1 MSQVSFQELKDMVR
15 AALTEDRLSYLLEA
29 PEILDEKSILKNKHP
44 FKAVFMFGPAG
55 AGKGYILKNVL
66 TGPNAAST
74 KSLLSDFA
82 TANPDDR
89 IEEVFPAFGISTK
102 FANAAEG
109 GDAELEALQQ
119 KARVILQNA
128 SRAHTSN
135 LLSIANP
142 IIFDTTGESVNK
154 MVGRIKALAK
164 LGYEVAVMIINV
176 PTQASVERD
185 AQRDRTV
192 GASRTAGIS
201 QQFQQEVVQM
211 KKYHS
216 ALDGVD
222 GVTMLVDEPFNNI
235 FDLST
240 GELLTKP
247 TAITPDMLPDELNPE
262 KNPEAAANEKAKM
275 DQANQ
280 RLQKWIN
287 TPVSNQRGVALLKG
301 MRALVKASG
310 GKLGQNMN
318 DLAIA
323 MANDEFSSMP
333 EVVAG
338 AKVLSDLGG
347 VTMVMKKKKG
357 GGAKLAPAAG
367 GEQPSLQGAVRGKKK
382 TGGASIRDLT
392 QNETKKVDFED
403 LTDMIREQ
411 LEQMI

>member
-1 MSQVSFQELKDMVR
+1 MSKIDLKELKKLVGEVIR
-15 AALTEDRLSYLLEA
+15 ESRESHLLER

-66 TGPNAAST
+66 TGTNGAAT

-109 GDAELEALQQ
+109 GDAELETLQQ
-119 KARVILQNA
+119 KSRVILQNA

-142 IIFDTTGESVNK
+142 MIFDTTGESVGK
-154 MVGRIKALAK
+154 MVGRIKALTK

-192 GASRTAGIS
+192 GASRTASIS
-201 QQFQQEVVQM
+201 QQFQEEVVQM
-211 KKYHS
+211 KKYHA
-216 ALDGVD
+216 ALEGVE

-280 RLQKWIN
+280 RLQGWVD
-287 TPVSNQRGVALLKG
+287 TPVSNPIGVTLLKG
-301 MRALVKASG
+301 MRTLVKASG

-318 DLAIA
+318 DLALA
-323 MANDEFSSMP
+323 MANEEFSSIP
-333 EVVAG
+333 EVAAG
-338 AKVLSDLGG
+338 AQVLSDLGG
-347 VTMVMKKKKG
+347 VSMVLKKKKG
-357 GGAKLAPAAG
+357 GGKKLAPAAG
-367 GEQPSLQGAVRGKKK
+367 GDQPAMQKAVRGKKA
-382 TGGASIRDLT
+382 TGDATIRGLT
-392 QNETKKVDFED
+392 TEKLDFES
-403 LTDMIREQ
+403 LAAIIRE
-411 LEQMI
+411 EIKKIRK

>member
-1 MSQVSFQELKDMVR
+1 MNKLTLKELRQMIR
-15 AALTEDRLSYLLEA
+15 EHFEPSLLES
-29 PEILDEKSILKNKHP
+29 PELLDEKSILKNKHP

-89 IEEVFPAFGISTK
+89 IEEVFPMFGVSTK
-102 FANAAEG
+102 FANAAQG
-109 GDAELEALQQ
+109 DDAELEALQQ
-119 KARVILQNA
+119 KARLILQNA

-142 IIFDTTGESVNK
+142 MIFDTTGESVGK
-154 MVGRIKALAK
+154 MVGRIKQLTK
-164 LGYEVAVMIINV
+164 VGYEVAVMIINV

-192 GASRTAGIS
+192 GADRTEVIS
-201 QQFQQEVVQM
+201 QKFQQDVVAL
-211 KKYHS
+211 KKYHTS
-216 ALDGVD
+216 LEGVP
-222 GVTMLVDEPFNNI
+222 GVTMLVDDPFNNI
-235 FDLST
+235 FDLSS

-262 KNPEAAANEKAKM
+262 KNPEAATNEKAKM

-280 RLQKWIN
+280 RLQKWVN
-287 TPVSNQRGVALLKG
+287 TPVSNSNGTTLLKG
-301 MRALVKASG
+301 MRTLVKASG

-318 DLAIA
+318 DLVVA
-323 MANDEFSSMP
+323 MASAEFSSIP
-333 EVVAG
+333 EVAAG

-357 GGAKLAPAAG
+357 GGHKVAAAPG
-367 GEQPSLQGAVRGKKK
+367 EEQPALQRAVRGKKK
-382 TGGASIRDLT
+382 TGDDTIRGLT
-392 QNETKKVDFED
+392 QNESLNYSDLVD
-403 LTDMIREQ
+403 LIRGMIR
-411 LEQMI
+411 